1 MSRHTQSTEDN
12 MNPLSDENE
21 KLRKENYELLS
32 HEADYEN
39 LIQLMKEQIRKF
51 RWTI

>member
-1 MSRHTQSTEDN
+1 
-12 MNPLSDENE
+12 MNPLGEENL
-21 KLRKENYELLS
+21 KLLKRNKELES
-32 HEADYEN
+32 HEQDYEN